1 MARWLIFG
9 VGCLVLV
16 AVAALVQPK
25 RAPNQPVV
33 PSPTPQSA
41 LVFAGTEGSTSKSF
55 FLNRGS
61 YRATWSAWGTS
72 PSEPPCT
79 HSVEFVGSNGAV
91 VELASHVQVPA
102 TGTTAQIELTDLDPG
117 DYSLQIT
124 SACAWQIE
132 LAIQPS
138 AAQ

>member
-1 MARWLIFG
+1 MARWLVFII
-9 VGCLVLV
+9 GCLAIA
-16 AVAALVQPK
+16 AVALLAAPRS
-25 RAPNQPVV
+25 RAPNQPVAV
-33 PSPTPQSA
+33 TPQSA
-41 LVFAGTEGSTSKSF
+41 LVFAGTEGRTSKSF
-55 FLNRGS
+55 FLNGGH

-102 TGTTAQIELTDLDPG
+102 TGATAQIDLANMQPG
-117 DYSLQIT
+117 AYSLEIT

-132 LAIQPS
+132 LATQPS
-138 AAQ
+138 AAP